1 MEMEFTPRFN
11 KIGESEKNLFIKE
24 KRKKERHASKKLSN
38 IKKLKHKCNK
48 KGKKKHKRNQSN
60 INININTFLN
70 QKFILRN
77 DFDKEHS
84 KMFLKEKYE
93 CMEEPILLDEICI

>member
-24 KRKKERHASKKLSN
+24 KRKKGRHTSKNLSN

-48 KGKKKHKRNQSN
+48 KGKKHERNQS
-60 INININTFLN
+60 NININTFLN

-84 KMFLKEKYE
+84 QMFLKEKYE
-93 CMEEPILLDEICI
+93 CMEEPILFDEICI